1 MEIRIAYSQ
10 RTEVEMLK
18 KRREVFRMIALK
30 CANFSIALAFT
41 LCFASVLLAQPNK
54 LYWSDAGTSL
64 IQRSN
69 LNGSTVEDVL
79 MTDSPVALAFDLE
92 NGKMYWSNQV
102 TDDAAGK
109 LYYIVDGQQS
119 AVRLG
124 AFEARLA
131 DVKGLA

>member
-64 IQRSN
+64 IQRSGTSN
-69 LNGSTVEDVL
+69 RIVYDPNWLEPAVDIATSPGSR
-79 MTDSPVALAFDLE
+79 
-92 NGKMYWSNQV
+92 
-102 TDDAAGK
+102 AASLLIG
-109 LYYIVDGQQS
+109 VSDGQHPM
-119 AVRLG
+119 G
-124 AFEARLA
+124 EKETA
-131 DVKGLA
+131 DR

>member
-69 LNGSTVEDVL
+69 LNGSTVEG
-79 MTDSPVALAFDLE
+79 S
-92 NGKMYWSNQV
+92 
-102 TDDAAGK
+102 DDG
-109 LYYIVDGQQS
+109 
-119 AVRLG
+119 
-124 AFEARLA
+124 
-131 DVKGLA
+131 

>member
-92 NGKMYWSNQV
+92 NGKMYWSIAALEV
-102 TDDAAGK
+102 AYGDSYSLLATHGGRDAK
-109 LYYIVDGQQS
+109 KTS
-119 AVRLG
+119 
-124 AFEARLA
+124 
-131 DVKGLA
+131 